1 MLSSSGGSLVGEAIE
16 QHLRRLGPLG
26 NRQAQQRF
34 EVGGGAHVDESSVG
48 RGVRPAFRSD
58 RLPFRSAATRIVRP
72 AMAGRLR
79 LESHWTRVMANLSK
93 LLTEALDLPVRD
105 RLRLAGALLRSVDPA
120 EDDDEA
126 EAWAAELDRRAD
138 SIDDA
143 TLIEAPDA
151 HAQVRAALQAQRANA
166 R

>member
-1 MLSSSGGSLVGEAIE
+1 LAISVWHPNGSDFRLAIHPIRLAPIRLDATLDPVGPG
-16 QHLRRLGPLG
+16 LDP
-26 NRQAQQRF
+26 
-34 EVGGGAHVDESSVG
+34 
-48 RGVRPAFRSD
+48 
-58 RLPFRSAATRIVRP
+58 PFRSAATRIVRP

-79 LESHWTRVMANLSK
+79 LESRWTRVMANPSK

-120 EDDDEA
+120 EDDDAA

-143 TLIEAPDA
+143 TLIDAPDA